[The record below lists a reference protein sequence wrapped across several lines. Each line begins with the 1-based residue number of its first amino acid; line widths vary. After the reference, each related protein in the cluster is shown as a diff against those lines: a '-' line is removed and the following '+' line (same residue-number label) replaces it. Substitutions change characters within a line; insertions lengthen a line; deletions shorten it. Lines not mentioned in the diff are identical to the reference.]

1 MICIRSYQHK
11 KDEMKAI
18 LISSF
23 LCIII
28 GSGNDFH
35 PRTPSAP
42 HDIINRPAQS
52 IQHVAQI
59 LFLQIFGRCIA
70 NGSPVINIKPLLT
83 VFIDVV
89 VAIAFHFCSIRHPF
103 QDVTA

>member
-1 MICIRSYQHK
+1 MILQIYALHSIIVVISK
-11 KDEMKAI
+11 KDEVKTI

-42 HDIINRPAQS
+42 HDITNRPAQS

-59 LFLQIFGRCIA
+59 LFL
-70 NGSPVINIKPLLT
+70 
-83 VFIDVV
+83 
-89 VAIAFHFCSIRHPF
+89 
-103 QDVTA
+103 